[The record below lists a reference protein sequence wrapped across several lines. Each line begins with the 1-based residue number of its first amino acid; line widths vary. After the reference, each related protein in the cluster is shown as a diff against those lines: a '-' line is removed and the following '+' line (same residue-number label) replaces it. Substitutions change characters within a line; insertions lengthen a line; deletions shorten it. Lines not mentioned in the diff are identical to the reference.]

1 MNWNLALKYVGYAFV
16 ISVYG
21 LFCWTGKAP
30 VDGFIAVL
38 TGVLALLGGS
48 HLASSAA
55 NDSANT
61 AIKLSS
67 IVPAQT
73 ADPAPLPA
81 PAPAPAPTVVV
92 QS

>member
-1 MNWNLALKYVGYAFV
+1 MNWNLFLKYVGYAFV
-16 ISVYG
+16 ISIYG
-21 LFCWTGKAP
+21 IFAWTGKAP
-30 VDGFIAVL
+30 VEGFIAVL

-67 IVPAQT
+67 IGAPVS
-73 ADPAPLPA
+73 DPAK
-81 PAPAPAPTVVV
+81 PAPTTVVRE
-92 QS
+92 

>member
-16 ISVYG
+16 ISIYG
-21 LFCWTGKAP
+21 VFAWTGKAD
-30 VDGFIAVL
+30 VTGFLAVL

-67 IVPAQT
+67 IVPAQVVE
-73 ADPAPLPA
+73 PAALAA
-81 PAPAPAPTVVV
+81 PAPSPAPTIVV